1 MLSYVGW
8 FATALFAGSY
18 LFKEPRSLSIMQA
31 VAALVWIVYGVILGA
46 GPVVVCNVAVALM
59 ATFAAYRFTMKP
71 ADSKKEQAPAN

>member
-31 VAALVWIVYGVILGA
+31 LAALVWIVYGVILGA
-46 GPVVVCNVAVALM
+46 GPVIVCNVAVALM
-59 ATFAAYRFTMKP
+59 ASFAAYRFTLSR
-71 ADSKKEQAPAN
+71 AEKKDRAPAN